1 MRLGLLTCSNVLIGI
16 LAMKNLLL
24 LLLLAISLGTSCAE
38 NVSYDWLIA
47 QYKKDMENDSITE
60 YAEGR
65 IDGEEYVVITVSRSS
80 PTVEYE
86 PMILVFRKTADRF
99 EAIAKIDLQGD
110 HSWEYGATIKNNS
123 LFLEYWHAHHGWHGI
138 RYQFKQINGKFRLIG
153 GESRSMTLLDNYA
166 GDEGSEDESMNTGDD
181 IDDDYSP
188 PDEVWSGIS
197 YNFRTSSA
205 LCYQE
210 IVNSRNKKKY
220 NEARRRFENWLLPK
234 EGKRHQMKFCQIDL
248 PLLDGFDF
256 LDFSSP
262 KSCYF
267 DHKSELH
274 LQNSER

>member
-1 MRLGLLTCSNVLIGI
+1 
-16 LAMKNLLL
+16 MKNLLL
-24 LLLLAISLGTSCAE
+24 LLLLAISLSATCAE

-47 QYKKDMENDSITE
+47 QYKKDTENDSITE

-65 IDGEEYVVITVSRSS
+65 IDGEEYVAIIASRSS

-99 EAIAKIDLQGD
+99 DVIAKIDLQYD
-110 HSWEYGATIKNNS
+110 HSWEYGVTIKNDS
-123 LFLEYWHAHHGWHGI
+123 LFLEHWHAHHGLHGI
-138 RYQFKQINGKFRLIG
+138 RFQFKQINRKFRLIG
-153 GESRSMTLLDNYA
+153 VEFRSMANFYNYI
-166 GDEGSEDESMNTGDD
+166 GDDGSEDEPGNTDDD
-181 IDDDYSP
+181 IDDDYSLL
-188 PDEVWSGIS
+188 DEVWSGES
-197 YNFRTSSA
+197 YNFRTSFA

-220 NEARRRFENWLLPK
+220 DEARRRFRNWLLPK
-234 EGKRHQMKFCQIDL
+234 EGKRHQMEFFQIDL

-256 LDFSSP
+256 FDFSSP

-267 DHKSELH
+267 DHKNKLH